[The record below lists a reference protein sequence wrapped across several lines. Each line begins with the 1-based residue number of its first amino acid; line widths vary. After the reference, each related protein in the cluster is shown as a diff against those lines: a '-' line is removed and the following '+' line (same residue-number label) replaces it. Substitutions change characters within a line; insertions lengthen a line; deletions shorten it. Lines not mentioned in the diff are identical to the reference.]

1 VDFIA
6 FTTPPESFLK
16 QQHMQDEER
25 EMFGKP
31 KDENDQVP
39 TPVHPLQR
47 PAARKE
53 QGSQDQTSSI
63 SRGTTIIG
71 KVVGEGIVH
80 VFGQIEGEL
89 RAITVFIDEGATVEG
104 DVVAEELTIGG
115 MVKGIIHAN
124 RVKLNSSAVVEGD
137 IFHRSLSIEENARFE
152 GSSKR
157 EDNGV
162 DVPRTSLKDPAVHD
176 DPPTPLT
183 GIQGNWKSN
192 GGSNHDDRPNAG
204 ES

>member
-1 VDFIA
+1 
-6 FTTPPESFLK
+6 
-16 QQHMQDEER
+16 
-25 EMFGKP
+25 MFGKP

-39 TPVHPLQR
+39 SPVQPLQR
-47 PAARKE
+47 PIARKE
-53 QGSQDQTSSI
+53 QGAKYETSSI
-63 SRGTTIIG
+63 SRGTTIVG

-89 RAITVFIDEGATVEG
+89 HAITVLIDEGAKVEG
-104 DVVAEELTIGG
+104 DVVADELTIGG

-124 RVKLNSSAVVEGD
+124 RVKLNSTAEVEGD

-157 EDNGV
+157 EDNCV
-162 DVPRTSLKDPAVHD
+162 DVPRTSLKNPALVED
-176 DPPTPLT
+176 DLAAPVTAL
-183 GIQGNWKSN
+183 QGNWKSN
-192 GGSNHDDRPNAG
+192 GGSSHDGRSNAG